1 MAGILMSVEEARSIL
16 GDRAEWQLKK
26 IKRELK
32 KSSKGGL
39 YSTPNSAAAKQLE
52 AATVLL
58 KDIRQRRKYP
68 DRYYP
73 GQAPVVS
80 EEIEVG
86 TWRNKKNKKKAIDLS
101 RFDSRRIF
109 R

>member
-1 MAGILMSVEEARSIL
+1 MVKILMSVEEARSIL

-32 KSSKGGL
+32 KSKGGGL
-39 YSTPNSAAAKQLE
+39 YSTPNSNTDKQLE

-58 KDIRQRRKYP
+58 KDIRQKRKYP

-73 GQAPVVS
+73 GQVS
-80 EEIEVG
+80 ITEEIETG
-86 TWRNKKNKKKAIDLS
+86 TWRNKKSKKKGIDLS
-101 RFDSRRIF
+101 SFDSRRIF